1 MMLGLKVEGQEGG
14 IAVWKNRF
22 IFLTG
27 TLAAMCAILF
37 LTRVVM
43 AWETSG
49 TTAGEEVPARNK
61 VAYLTFDDGPSS
73 LTGDYL
79 DILKKEGVPA
89 TFFLI
94 GQQIE
99 GEMEDVVRREV
110 EEGHELGLH
119 SYTHQADK
127 IYQTGETYK
136 EDLEQTREKIRSCV
150 SFDVKNYR
158 FPWGSANAYI
168 RWYKKELTAELE
180 GQGLMYQDWNVSGED
195 SVGCPS
201 AYSILSHVRK
211 DFEKYDDPVILL
223 HDSATCKAT
232 LEALQ
237 EIIRELKEKGYRFD
251 VLSNRQE
258 PCHFSR

>member
-1 MMLGLKVEGQEGG
+1 MWKGRLIYLAGTMM
-14 IAVWKNRF
+14 AVF
-22 IFLTG
+22 
-27 TLAAMCAILF
+27 AILF
-37 LTRVVM
+37 FARAVVV
-43 AWETSG
+43 WEASE
-49 TTAGEEVPARNK
+49 TTAAEEKPAGKK

-73 LTGDYL
+73 LTGAYL
-79 DILKKEGVPA
+79 DILKKEEVPA

-99 GEMEDVVRREV
+99 GEMEDVVKREV

-119 SYTHQADK
+119 SYSHQADK

-136 EDLEQTREKIRSCV
+136 KDLEQTRKRIEKCV
-150 SFDVKNYR
+150 SYKIKNYR

-168 RWYKKELTAELE
+168 KWYRKNLTEELE
-180 GQGLMYQDWNVSGED
+180 KQGLTFQDWNVSGED

-211 DFEKYDDPVILL
+211 DYEKYDEPVILL

-232 LEALQ
+232 LEALP
-237 EIIRELKEKGYRFD
+237 EIIRELKEKGYTFD

-258 PCHFSR
+258 PCHFLSSSK